1 MIPIRIP
8 SSFPLLSMLLLSC
21 CCMVGCQFAP
31 KKLPDS
37 WKWGEDDKPALPDR
51 ILAVWTDTVLHQPN
65 QPGVRGFGGR
75 VFFYLKD
82 QTDPIEVDGKLAVY
96 VFDSEDADPMNQKP
110 LRKYVFTA
118 DQFASHMSKTSI
130 GPSYSVWLPWGE
142 VGGPQMKLSIIA
154 RFEGVDGGTTISD
167 PTIKLLPGIVSRN
180 SDGEKLGSEKLGSEK
195 LGAGKLGAGKS
206 GIEKLGTEKAAGD
219 KKGSEKSSTGGGVKF
234 RLSSRTT
241 KKTIEDSDDG
251 VQLASGIADG
261 DDQGVQRASYLKK
274 SSPTMKS
281 SAGRKENL
289 TRGFNDSREIKG
301 EDSRS
306 VQTIDLPPAFERH
319 FQESSVV
326 NTEVIDMRSG
336 NVKAFQKGYS
346 RSDSGDS
353 QEGLESDVK
362 DSTSRAPAMKG
373 SEPRVLRRNP
383 ANRLEVLRS
392 GKWIDSI
399 QRGGGNNAD
408 PVLNGVE
415 LHSMDRPQGSLSDNE
430 PKS

>member
-1 MIPIRIP
+1 
-8 SSFPLLSMLLLSC
+8 
-21 CCMVGCQFAP
+21 MVGCQFAP

-96 VFDSEDADPMNQKP
+96 VFDAEDADPMNQKP

-167 PTIKLLPGIVSRN
+167 PTIKLLPGIVSRE
-180 SDGEKLGSEKLGSEK
+180 STPDKAGSGKVGSEK
-195 LGAGKLGAGKS
+195 A
-206 GIEKLGTEKAAGD
+206 
-219 KKGSEKSSTGGGVKF
+219 GSEKSSSGGGVKF
-234 RLSSRTT
+234 HMSSRNT
-241 KKTIEDSDDG
+241 KKTIEDSDG
-251 VQLASGIADG
+251 SVKLASGSDDG
-261 DDQGVQRASYLKK
+261 GDQGVQRASYSKTGRSLRK
-274 SSPTMKS
+274 SV
-281 SAGRKENL
+281 AGGKEDS
-289 TRGFNDSREIKG
+289 TRGLKNPREANA

-319 FQESSVV
+319 FQKSSSV

-336 NVKAFQKGYS
+336 NVKAFQKAYS
-346 RSDSGDS
+346 RTESEVSP
-353 QEGLESDVK
+353 EGSESVVK
-362 DSTSRAPAMKG
+362 DSVSKSPAMKS

-399 QRGGGNNAD
+399 QRGDGNNAD

-415 LHSMDRPQGSLSDNE
+415 LRSMDRTQGSLSDNE
-430 PKS
+430 

>member
-1 MIPIRIP
+1 MISIRIP
-8 SSFPLLSMLLLSC
+8 SPVSVLILLLLSC

-37 WKWGEDDKPALPDR
+37 WKWGEDDRPALPDR

-96 VFDSEDADPMNQKP
+96 VFDAEDADPMNQKP

-167 PTIKLLPGIVSRN
+167 PTIKLLPGIVSRE
-180 SDGEKLGSEKLGSEK
+180 STPDKAGSGKVGSEK
-195 LGAGKLGAGKS
+195 A
-206 GIEKLGTEKAAGD
+206 
-219 KKGSEKSSTGGGVKF
+219 GSEKSSSGGGVKF
-234 RLSSRTT
+234 RLSSRNTQ
-241 KKTIEDSDDG
+241 KTIEDSDG
-251 VQLASGIADG
+251 SVKLASGSDYG
-261 DDQGVQRASYLKK
+261 DDQGVQHASYSKNSTSLKK
-274 SSPTMKS
+274 GV
-281 SAGRKENL
+281 AGGKEYS
-289 TRGFNDSREIKG
+289 TRGLKDSRETNA

-319 FQESSVV
+319 FQKSSSV

-336 NVKAFQKGYS
+336 NVKAFQKVYS
-346 RSDSGDS
+346 RTESEVSP
-353 QEGLESDVK
+353 EGSESVVK
-362 DSTSRAPAMKG
+362 DSVSKSPAMKS

-399 QRGGGNNAD
+399 QRGDGNNAD

-415 LHSMDRPQGSLSDNE
+415 LRSMDRTQGSLSDNE
-430 PKS
+430 

>member
-8 SSFPLLSMLLLSC
+8 SSFPLLILLLLSC

-65 QPGVRGFGGR
+65 QPGIRGFGGR

-241 KKTIEDSDDG
+241 KKTIEGSGDG

-261 DDQGVQRASYLKK
+261 EDQGVQRASYLKE

-289 TRGFNDSREIKG
+289 TRGFNDSREIKP

-336 NVKAFQKGYS
+336 NVKAFQKGYV

-353 QEGLESDVK
+353 QEGLESEVK

>member
-1 MIPIRIP
+1 MISIRIP
-8 SSFPLLSMLLLSC
+8 SPIPVLILILLSC

-96 VFDSEDADPMNQKP
+96 VFDAEDADPMNQKP

-167 PTIKLLPGIVSRN
+167 PTIKLLPGIIGRESPKGEIASDNN
-180 SDGEKLGSEKLGSEK
+180 SLEKNS
-195 LGAGKLGAGKS
+195 
-206 GIEKLGTEKAAGD
+206 IE
-219 KKGSEKSSTGGGVKF
+219 GGVKV
-234 RLSSRTT
+234 RLSSSTT
-241 KKTIEDSDDG
+241 KRTIEDSDDR
-251 VQLASGIADG
+251 VQLAGGLIDG
-261 DDQGVQRASYLKK
+261 DDQGVQHASYAKKTSALSK
-274 SSPTMKS
+274 SSVVLKGNATH
-281 SAGRKENL
+281 GL
-289 TRGFNDSREIKG
+289 NDSRGMKA

-306 VQTIDLPPAFERH
+306 VQTIDLPPSFERH
-319 FQESSVV
+319 FQESSGV
-326 NTEVIDMRSG
+326 NTEVTDMRSG
-336 NVKAFQKGYS
+336 NVKAFQKVHS
-346 RSDSGDS
+346 RSEPG
-353 QEGLESDVK
+353 V
-362 DSTSRAPAMKG
+362 RPNG
-373 SEPRVLRRNP
+373 SESKYLRRNS
-383 ANRLEVLRS
+383 ANRLEILRS

-399 QRGGGNNAD
+399 HRGDGKNTEPA
-408 PVLNGVE
+408 LNGVE
-415 LHSMDRPQGSLSDNE
+415 LRSMDRPQAVPNDKE

>member
-8 SSFPLLSMLLLSC
+8 SSFPLLILLLLSC

-37 WKWGEDDKPALPDR
+37 WKWGADDKPALPDR

-96 VFDSEDADPMNQKP
+96 VFDAEDADPMNQKP

-180 SDGEKLGSEKLGSEK
+180 SDGETFES
-195 LGAGKLGAGKS
+195 GKLGTGK
-206 GIEKLGTEKAAGD
+206 LAND
-219 KKGSEKSSTGGGVKF
+219 KNGSEKSLTGGGVKF
-234 RLSSRTT
+234 RLSNRTT
-241 KKTIEDSDDG
+241 KETIEDSDDG

-274 SSPTMKS
+274 SSSTMKS
-281 SAGRKENL
+281 SAGRQESL
-289 TRGFNDSREIKG
+289 TRGFNDSREIKP

-346 RSDSGDS
+346 RSDSGVS
-353 QEGLESDVK
+353 QEGSGSAVK
-362 DSTSRAPAMKG
+362 DSSSKTPAMKS
-373 SEPRVLRRNP
+373 SEPRVLRRNS

-399 QRGGGNNAD
+399 HRRDGNNAD

>member
-1 MIPIRIP
+1 MISIRIP
-8 SSFPLLSMLLLSC
+8 SPVPVLILLILSC

-96 VFDSEDADPMNQKP
+96 VFDAEDADPMNQKP

-118 DQFASHMSKTSI
+118 DQFTSHMSKTSI

-167 PTIKLLPGIVSRN
+167 PTIKLLPGIVSRD
-180 SDGEKLGSEKLGSEK
+180 STPDKTGSGKVGSEK
-195 LGAGKLGAGKS
+195 A
-206 GIEKLGTEKAAGD
+206 
-219 KKGSEKSSTGGGVKF
+219 GSEKSSSGGGVKF
-234 RLSSRTT
+234 RLSSRNT
-241 KKTIEDSDDG
+241 KKTIEDSDG
-251 VQLASGIADG
+251 SVKLASGSDDE
-261 DDQGVQRASYLKK
+261 DDQGVQRASYSKTGTSLKK
-274 SSPTMKS
+274 SV
-281 SAGRKENL
+281 AGGKEDS
-289 TRGFNDSREIKG
+289 TRGLKDSRETNA

-319 FQESSVV
+319 FQKSSSV

-336 NVKAFQKGYS
+336 NVKAFQKAYS
-346 RSDSGDS
+346 RTESGVS
-353 QEGLESDVK
+353 PEGSESVVK
-362 DSTSRAPAMKG
+362 DSVSKSPAMKS

-399 QRGGGNNAD
+399 QRGDGNNAD

-415 LHSMDRPQGSLSDNE
+415 LRSMDGTQGSPSDNE
-430 PKS
+430 

>member
-167 PTIKLLPGIVSRN
+167 PTIKLLPGIVSRD
-180 SDGEKLGSEKLGSEK
+180 SGTETFES
-195 LGAGKLGAGKS
+195 GKLGTGK
-206 GIEKLGTEKAAGD
+206 LAND
-219 KKGSEKSSTGGGVKF
+219 KNGSEKSLTGGGVKF
-234 RLSSRTT
+234 RLSNRTT
-241 KKTIEDSDDG
+241 KETIEDSDDG

-274 SSPTMKS
+274 SSATMKS
-281 SAGRKENL
+281 PAARKENL

-353 QEGLESDVK
+353 QEGLESEVK

>member
-1 MIPIRIP
+1 
-8 SSFPLLSMLLLSC
+8 
-21 CCMVGCQFAP
+21 MVGCQFAP

-37 WKWGEDDKPALPDR
+37 WKWGEGDKPALPDR

-96 VFDSEDADPMNQKP
+96 VFDAEDADPMNQKP

-167 PTIKLLPGIVSRN
+167 PTIKLLPGIVSRE
-180 SDGEKLGSEKLGSEK
+180 STPDKAGSGKVGSEK
-195 LGAGKLGAGKS
+195 A
-206 GIEKLGTEKAAGD
+206 
-219 KKGSEKSSTGGGVKF
+219 GSEKSSSGGAVKF
-234 RLSSRTT
+234 HKSSRNT
-241 KKTIEDSDDG
+241 KKTIEDSDG
-251 VQLASGIADG
+251 SVKLASGSDDG
-261 DDQGVQRASYLKK
+261 DDQGVQRASYSKTGRSLRK
-274 SSPTMKS
+274 SV
-281 SAGRKENL
+281 AEGKENS
-289 TRGFNDSREIKG
+289 TRGLKNSREANA

-319 FQESSVV
+319 FQESSSV

-336 NVKAFQKGYS
+336 NVKAYQKAYS
-346 RSDSGDS
+346 RTESGVS
-353 QEGLESDVK
+353 PEGSESVVK
-362 DSTSRAPAMKG
+362 DSVSKSPAMKS

-399 QRGGGNNAD
+399 QRGDGNNAD

-415 LHSMDRPQGSLSDNE
+415 LRSMDRTQGSLSDNE
-430 PKS
+430 

>member
-37 WKWGEDDKPALPDR
+37 WKWGEGDKPALPDR

-167 PTIKLLPGIVSRN
+167 PTIKLLPGIVSRD
-180 SDGEKLGSEKLGSEK
+180 SDGEKLGGEKLGV
-195 LGAGKLGAGKS
+195 GKLRDG
-206 GIEKLGTEKAAGD
+206 KLGTEKGASD
-219 KKGSEKSSTGGGVKF
+219 KKGNEKSSTGGGVKF

-241 KKTIEDSDDG
+241 KETIADSDDG
-251 VQLASGIADG
+251 VQHASGIADG
-261 DDQGVQRASYLKK
+261 GDQGVMRASYLKK
-274 SSPTMKS
+274 SSSTMKS

-289 TRGFNDSREIKG
+289 TRGFNDSREINP

-336 NVKAFQKGYS
+336 NLKAFQKGYS

-353 QEGLESDVK
+353 QEGLESEVM

-415 LHSMDRPQGSLSDNE
+415 LHSMDRPQGSLSDSE

>member
-37 WKWGEDDKPALPDR
+37 WKWGADDKPALPDR

-96 VFDSEDADPMNQKP
+96 VFDAEDADPMNQKP

-167 PTIKLLPGIVSRN
+167 PTIKLLPGIVSRD
-180 SDGEKLGSEKLGSEK
+180 SDGETFES
-195 LGAGKLGAGKS
+195 GKLGTGK
-206 GIEKLGTEKAAGD
+206 LAND
-219 KKGSEKSSTGGGVKF
+219 KNGSEKSLTGGGVKF
-234 RLSSRTT
+234 RLSNRTT
-241 KKTIEDSDDG
+241 KETIEDSDDG

-274 SSPTMKS
+274 SSSTMKS
-281 SAGRKENL
+281 SAGRQESL

-346 RSDSGDS
+346 RSDSGVS
-353 QEGLESDVK
+353 QEGSGSAVK
-362 DSTSRAPAMKG
+362 DSSSKTPAMKS
-373 SEPRVLRRNP
+373 SEPRVLRRNS

-399 QRGGGNNAD
+399 HRRDGNNAD

>member
-1 MIPIRIP
+1 MISIRIP
-8 SSFPLLSMLLLSC
+8 SAVPSLIILFLSC

-65 QPGVRGFGGR
+65 QSGVRGFGGR
-75 VFFYLKD
+75 VFFYIKD

-96 VFDSEDADPMNQKP
+96 VFDAEDADPMNQKP
-110 LRKYVFTA
+110 LRKYVFTV

-167 PTIKLLPGIVSRN
+167 PTIKLLPGIVSRESQTDEPESELN
-180 SDGEKLGSEKLGSEK
+180 SG
-195 LGAGKLGAGKS
+195 GK
-206 GIEKLGTEKAAGD
+206 KAN
-219 KKGSEKSSTGGGVKF
+219 EKSSTGGGVKF

-241 KKTIEDSDDG
+241 KKTIEDSEDS
-251 VQLASGIADG
+251 VQLASGFADG
-261 DDQGVQRASYLKK
+261 DDQGVQRASYSKRGLV
-274 SSPTMKS
+274 PTKS
-281 SAGRKENL
+281 SAGSKEIA
-289 TRGFNDSREIKG
+289 TRGLNNSRGVKA
-301 EDSRS
+301 EDSRD

-319 FQESSVV
+319 FQEASVV

-336 NVKAFQKGYS
+336 NVKAFQKAYS
-346 RSDSGDS
+346 RPDSGVS
-353 QEGLESDVK
+353 PVVSESEVK
-362 DSTSRAPAMKG
+362 DTAPKSPAMKS

-399 QRGGGNNAD
+399 QRGDGNNAD

-415 LHSMDRPQGSLSDNE
+415 LRSMDRTQGSLSDNE